1 MLGFISDL
9 APEQVNDRRKLK
21 LFFDIGAINIL
32 IDNGLKDE
40 ERVISIARRE
50 LGFEED
56 ETRKLI
62 HYLKP
67 FIE

>member
-1 MLGFISDL
+1 MKIVFENGY
-9 APEQVNDRRKLK
+9 NY
-21 LFFDIGAINIL
+21 DIQAIH
-32 IDNGLKDE
+32 
-40 ERVISIARRE
+40 
-50 LGFEED
+50 FEED